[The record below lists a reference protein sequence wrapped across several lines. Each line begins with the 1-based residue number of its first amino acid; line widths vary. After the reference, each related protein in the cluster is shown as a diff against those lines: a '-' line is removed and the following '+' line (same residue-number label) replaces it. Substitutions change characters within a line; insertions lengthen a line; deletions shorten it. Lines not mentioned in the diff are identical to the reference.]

1 MEDILNYSPTVMFQS
16 FVSRTIL
23 QTEPYGRRKG
33 GANWSVLGGWPYRLY
48 FKSRNEIW
56 KIFIDWTPSPHIYL
70 NSIFI
75 QFTRLKWMQKILKNK
90 FIDPFQLI
98 CSAGKLVDSAFL
110 GLLYCLIYFLSGWLN
125 LFGCFFL
132 ACLVFFWHGFVLW
145 WFYLVWFCLVLVWF
159 SVVLSWVGLI

>member
-48 FKSRNEIW
+48 FKSRKSRNEIW

-70 NSIFI
+70 NSILI

-125 LFGCFFL
+125 LFGCFFFGL
-132 ACLVFFWHGFVLW
+132 SCVFFGM
-145 WFYLVWFCLVLVWF
+145 
-159 SVVLSWVGLI
+159 VLSCDGFI